1 MALRRETRELELSQS
16 RIKQIF
22 LEFQNAVE
30 LLNDKLS
37 KIEVVYYD
45 FKNEIDLD
53 KYQKLLERGSIER
66 ANAFSITFTD
76 WSTGQQRSER
86 FMFRYCRPGGF
97 LPKKVIPLE
106 LNHLDREENKYIR
119 LSESSYNKRVR
130 LRYLYLDA
138 DGKLK
143 KRTLNILNGS
153 ERDSIV
159 DSASDVVQEFIDD
172 VMKNVI
178 GMS

>member
-1 MALRRETRELELSQS
+1 
-16 RIKQIF
+16 
-22 LEFQNAVE
+22 
-30 LLNDKLS
+30 
-37 KIEVVYYD
+37 
-45 FKNEIDLD
+45 
-53 KYQKLLERGSIER
+53 
-66 ANAFSITFTD
+66 
-76 WSTGQQRSER
+76 
-86 FMFRYCRPGGF
+86 MFRYCRPGGF